1 VWLRNNIQLVSRT
14 DGELEWNVWTA
25 DEVMLVTHLTREEI
39 EAQFDEYFVIPEP
52 QPTIEDLVEALNIME
67 DILLGGGV

>member
-1 VWLRNNIQLVSRT
+1 MWLRNNIQLVGRT